1 MIGSALPAEKAQ
13 RASCLSLMIVS
24 GRGWRAFMGMDTF
37 TEPERGVSRVEF
49 FFIGMR
55 IWVIYT
61 ILTPEVNIYCIY
73 T

>member
-1 MIGSALPAEKAQ
+1 
-13 RASCLSLMIVS
+13 
-24 GRGWRAFMGMDTF
+24 MGMDTF